1 MKFKVYS
8 LLLISIAI
16 VFGRPQAFACGPFNP
31 IIPTPEFLKLK
42 EPKKMSDYDR
52 EENIALWQSLTSDRI
67 PLKDIEQVVYKE
79 SYGSYLD
86 HTGYRHHKTDNL
98 FYLYLNNSGDT
109 EVSELLYTAK
119 AIEKQWH
126 EMKSLWYYPQKRGEY
141 DETDVFDYEI
151 DRCKK
156 YEGNRLKDR
165 YALQAVRAFFASH
178 QFEDCIEYYDSVFP
192 SFPDSNLMKRMAK
205 RYVAGCWRRL
215 DESERANKMFAE
227 AGDIWSLDVYDPV
240 EYMAEHNP
248 NAPQIIEYIRAY
260 ETDTTCL
267 TKRVPL
273 ALRMLDSEGIVNK
286 GDWAFLLAYYYKEY
300 ATDYQRAADYIKKSL
315 KHKFSTDELKD
326 LAHIYK
332 MKIDAY
338 SNNRSTFLCD
348 LMWLEQKQ
356 DILSDDVNEWVRRAR
371 NMIYVDWIPQ
381 LWERKDYATA
391 ILLAAYADNF
401 SLSKKWQAAWEN
413 VGWNVCYKPTL
424 VYPIQQIR
432 TSQKYANQYDYG
444 CLSFQMMGS
453 LSSSELIKVHKQMF
467 NDNSLN
473 KFLRKD
479 IRNDKDY
486 YYELIGTLALRE
498 ENYAKAINF
507 LSKVS
512 PEYQKTMNIYK
523 GGDYLGRDP
532 FKPYPTRWQETGYY
546 DKWEY
551 ERQVSKYSSGSKIDA
566 KLNFA
571 KKMLEYKKKAHSG
584 KSTDERA
591 WAQMMYAIG
600 RRNSFEECWALTQ
613 YWRGGCRGRFTPD
626 LDYWEDTFADNYYSF
641 LFDYEKSIG
650 HKRTEQEYQLK
661 VQKSLASFETDEM
674 RAKAEYLF
682 NNLVTVVRKYPKTT
696 TGEYVMHSC
705 DNWKDWL

>member
-1 MKFKVYS
+1 MKFKIFS
-8 LLLISIAI
+8 LLLISTCLF
-16 VFGRPQAFACGPFNP
+16 FGHSRAFACGPFNP
-31 IIPTPEFLKLK
+31 IIPTPEFFKLK
-42 EPKKMSDYDR
+42 EAKKMSDYDK

-86 HTGYRHHKTDNL
+86 HTGYRPQKTDNL
-98 FYLYLNNSGDT
+98 FYNYLNNSGDT
-109 EVSELLYTAK
+109 EVTEFLNTAK
-119 AIEKQWH
+119 AIEEQWH
-126 EMKSLWYYPQKRGEY
+126 EMKSPWYYPQKKGER
-141 DETDVFDYEI
+141 DETDIFDYEI
-151 DRCKK
+151 DRCKN

-165 YALQAVRAFFASH
+165 YALQAVRALFASH
-178 QFEDCIEYYDSVFP
+178 KFEDCIEYYDSVFP

-205 RYVAGCWRRL
+205 RYVAGCWSRL

-260 ETDTTCL
+260 ETDTARL

-273 ALRMLDSEGIVNK
+273 ARRMLDAKGITNK

-300 ATDYQRAADYIKKSL
+300 ANDYQRAADYIKKSL
-315 KHKFSTDELKD
+315 KNNFSTDELKD

-338 SNNRSTFLCD
+338 SNNRSTLLRD
-348 LMWLEQKQ
+348 LKWLDQKQ

-381 LWERKDYATA
+381 LWKRKDYSTA
-391 ILLAAYADNF
+391 ILLAAYADNLNP
-401 SLSKKWQAAWEN
+401 SLQWQEAWEN
-413 VGWNVCYKPTL
+413 VGWHVYYKPSL
-424 VYPIQQIR
+424 VFTVQSMR
-432 TSQKYANQYDYG
+432 ESQKYANHYDYG

-498 ENYAKAINF
+498 ENYPKAISY

-523 GGDYLGRDP
+523 EGDYLARDP
-532 FKPYPTRWQETGYY
+532 FNPYPTRWSEMGYY
-546 DKWEY
+546 EKWEC
-551 ERQVSKYSSGSKIDA
+551 ESQVSKQSSGAKIDA

-571 KKMLEYKKKAHSG
+571 RKMLEYQTKAKNSR
-584 KSTDERA
+584 SADERT

-613 YWRGGCRGRFTPD
+613 YWRGGCTGIFSPY
-626 LDYWEDTFADNYYSF
+626 LDYWEDTFGDNFYSF
-641 LFDYEKSIG
+641 LYDYEKSIG
-650 HKRTEQEYQLK
+650 HKQTEEIYQHS
-661 VQKSLASFETDEM
+661 VQKALASFKTDEM
-674 RAKAEYLF
+674 RAKVEYLF
-682 NNLVTVVRKYPKTT
+682 NNLVTVVRKYPNTS
-696 TGEYVMHSC
+696 TGHYVMHSC